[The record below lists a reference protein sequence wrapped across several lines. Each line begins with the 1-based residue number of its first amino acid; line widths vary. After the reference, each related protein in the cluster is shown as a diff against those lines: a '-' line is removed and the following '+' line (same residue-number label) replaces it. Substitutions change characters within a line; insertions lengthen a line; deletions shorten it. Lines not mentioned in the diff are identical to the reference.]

1 MGLITSMAAFWLA
14 ILVVFILINR
24 GIWVFTDVSKSMSM
38 FMLEKALGPPIDFVE
53 GKKGSAAT
61 TWIMQGALWLI
72 PASVIT
78 FCGLWL
84 SHDPEAL
91 HSLSSWGLNP
101 ASTSLIT
108 SGFLVA
114 AYGSVGMLLIGS
126 SMHIVPELGGTT
138 LATEKNATLMSF
150 VWTLAVIVMFIA
162 ANKPEIAGIKI
173 MPLATLLTNLALIA
187 VIVNMLLTAA
197 SRTKKMPLPGW
208 MMIIGMISGLVSIV
222 ALAIT
227 GSLDSG
233 TGQWLATRIHGPT
246 SLFLMMSGAILY
258 GASRGS
264 GNPLWSR
271 SLAAVTM
278 VGAIL
283 TINPLGL
290 IDGEIASDFL
300 GIDAATFEPSRNDI
314 VAGSFLLA
322 LSLIP
327 IIALSA
333 NVLATMRGD
342 DVFMENPDSPGMPE
356 INLAA
361 FMAVPISIGG
371 LFVLTDHLTGTNE
384 LTGIHT
390 SLVLMGMWVVFVPA
404 SLGAALSIFPE
415 ASGRNVLSI
424 NRSRWAFWLMS
435 GGAFSGLVF
444 TMMADFSDMALLDAA
459 VEEGNSTTSRIRV
472 LGSVLFYGAVL
483 GSIYHSLNLISGLFR
498 GSLATEGA
506 NPSSTSISSPYK
518 LTKETTVRKILAQ
531 REGKLDTVVV
541 PESSTE
547 MPGSPTEL

>member
-14 ILVVFILINR
+14 ILVVFILVNR

-38 FMLEKALGPPIDFVE
+38 FMLEKALGPPIDFVD
-53 GKKGSAAT
+53 GKHGSAAT
-61 TWIMQGALWLI
+61 TWIIQGALWI
-72 PASVIT
+72 VPASIIT

-101 ASTSLIT
+101 TSSSWIT

-114 AYGSVGMLLIGS
+114 VYGSVGMLLIGS
-126 SMHIVPELGGTT
+126 SMHIVPEMGGTT

-162 ANKPEIAGIKI
+162 ANKPEIVGIRI
-173 MPLATLLTNLALIA
+173 MPVATLLTTLALIA

-197 SRTKKMPLPGW
+197 SRTKKMPLPAW
-208 MMIIGMISGLVSIV
+208 MMIIGMISAPVSIV
-222 ALAIT
+222 VLAIT

-233 TGQWLATRIHGPT
+233 SGQWLATRMGGT
-246 SLFLMMSGAILY
+246 VFFLMMSGAILY

-283 TINPLGL
+283 TINPSGL
-290 IDGEIASDFL
+290 IEGEIASDFL
-300 GIDAATFEPSRNDI
+300 GISTATFEPSRNDI

-342 DVFMENPDSPGMPE
+342 DVFIENPDSPGMPE

-361 FMAVPISIGG
+361 FMAVPIAIGG
-371 LFVLTDHLTGTNE
+371 LFVLTDYLTETNE

-390 SLVLMGMWVVFVPA
+390 SLVLMGVWMVFVPA
-404 SLGAALSIFPE
+404 SLGSALSIFPE
-415 ASGRNVLSI
+415 VSGRNVFSV
-424 NRSRWAFWLMS
+424 NRSRWAFWLMA
-435 GGAFSGLVF
+435 GGAFSGLAF
-444 TMMADFSDMALLDAA
+444 TMMADFSDMALLEAA
-459 VEEGNSTTSRIRV
+459 VEEENSTSNRIRV
-472 LGSVLFYGAVL
+472 LGSVLFYGTVL
-483 GSIYHSLNLISGLFR
+483 GSIYHALNIIRGLFR
-498 GSLATEGA
+498 GVLASEGSKQ
-506 NPSSTSISSPYK
+506 SSTSISSPYK

-531 REGKLDTVVV
+531 REGKLDTVVI
-541 PESSTE
+541 PESSTDL
-547 MPGSPTEL
+547 PGNATEI

>member
-483 GSIYHSLNLISGLFR
+483 GSIYHSLNLISGSFR

-506 NPSSTSISSPYK
+506 TPSSTSISSPYK

>member
-1 MGLITSMAAFWLA
+1 MAAFWLA

-483 GSIYHSLNLISGLFR
+483 GSIYHSLNLISGSFR

-506 NPSSTSISSPYK
+506 TPSSTSISSPYK

>member
-14 ILVVFILINR
+14 ILVVFILVNR

-38 FMLEKALGPPIDFVE
+38 FMLEKALGPPIDFVD
-53 GKKGSAAT
+53 GKHGSAAT
-61 TWIMQGALWLI
+61 TWIIQGALWI
-72 PASVIT
+72 VPASIIT

-91 HSLSSWGLNP
+91 HSLSSWGLSP
-101 ASTSLIT
+101 TSSSLIT

-114 AYGSVGMLLIGS
+114 VYGSVGMLLIGS
-126 SMHIVPELGGTT
+126 SMHIVPEMGGTT

-162 ANKPEIAGIKI
+162 ANKPEIVGIRI
-173 MPLATLLTNLALIA
+173 MPVATLLTNLALIA

-197 SRTKKMPLPGW
+197 SRTKKMPLPAW
-208 MMIIGMISGLVSIV
+208 MMIIGMISAPVSIV
-222 ALAIT
+222 VLAIT

-233 TGQWLATRIHGPT
+233 SGQWLATRMGGT
-246 SLFLMMSGAILY
+246 AFFLMMSGAILY

-283 TINPLGL
+283 TINPSGL
-290 IDGEIASDFL
+290 IEGEIASDFL
-300 GIDAATFEPSRNDI
+300 GISTATFEPSRNDI

-333 NVLATMRGD
+333 NVLATIRGD
-342 DVFMENPDSPGMPE
+342 DVFIENPDSPGMPE

-361 FMAVPISIGG
+361 FMAVPIAIGG
-371 LFVLTDHLTGTNE
+371 LFVLTDYLTGTNE

-390 SLVLMGMWVVFVPA
+390 SLVLMGVWVVFVPA
-404 SLGAALSIFPE
+404 SLGSALSIFPE
-415 ASGRNVLSI
+415 VSGRNVLSV
-424 NRSRWAFWLMS
+424 NRSRWAFWLMA
-435 GGAFSGLVF
+435 GGAFSGLAF
-444 TMMADFSDMALLDAA
+444 TMMADFSDMALLEAA
-459 VEEGNSTTSRIRV
+459 VEEENSTSNRIRV
-472 LGSVLFYGAVL
+472 LGSVLFYGTVL
-483 GSIYHSLNLISGLFR
+483 GSIYHALNIISGSFR
-498 GSLATEGA
+498 GTLASEG
-506 NPSSTSISSPYK
+506 PKLSSTSISSPYK

-531 REGKLDTVVV
+531 REGKLDTVVI
-541 PESSTE
+541 PESSTDL
-547 MPGSPTEL
+547 PGNATEI

>member
-1 MGLITSMAAFWLA
+1 MGLISSMAAFWLA
-14 ILVVFILINR
+14 ILVIFILVNR

-38 FMLEKALGPPIDFVE
+38 FMLEKALGPPIDFVD
-53 GKKGSAAT
+53 GKNGSAAT
-61 TWIMQGALWLI
+61 TWIIQGALWTI
-72 PASVIT
+72 PASIIT

-101 ASTSLIT
+101 TSSSLIT

-114 AYGSVGMLLIGS
+114 VYGSVGMLLIGS
-126 SMHIVPELGGTT
+126 SMHIVPELSGTT
-138 LATEKNATLMSF
+138 LATEKNATLMSLI
-150 VWTLAVIVMFIA
+150 WTLAVIVMFIA
-162 ANKPEIAGIKI
+162 ANKPEIAGIGI
-173 MPLATLLTNLALIA
+173 MPVATLLTSLALIA
-187 VIVNMLLTAA
+187 VIVNMLLTAS

-208 MMIIGMISGLVSIV
+208 MMIIGMISAPVSIV
-222 ALAIT
+222 VLAIT
-227 GSLDSG
+227 GSLDTGS
-233 TGQWLATRIHGPT
+233 GQWLATRLSGT
-246 SLFLMMSGAILY
+246 AFFLMMSGAILY

-278 VGAIL
+278 VGAIF
-283 TINPLGL
+283 TINPAGL
-290 IDGEIASDFL
+290 IDGDVASDFL
-300 GIDAATFEPSRNDI
+300 GISSASFEPSRNDI

-342 DVFMENPDSPGMPE
+342 DVFIENPDSPGMPE

-371 LFVLTDHLTGTNE
+371 LFVLTDYLTGTNE
-384 LTGIHT
+384 LTGIHS
-390 SLVLMGMWVVFVPA
+390 SLVLMGVWVVFVPA

-415 ASGRNVLSI
+415 ISGRNVLSI
-424 NRSRWAFWLMS
+424 NRSRWAFWLMA
-435 GGAFSGLVF
+435 GGAFSGLAF
-444 TMMADFSDMALLDAA
+444 TMMADFSDMALLEAA
-459 VEEGNSTTSRIRV
+459 VEEENSLSNRIRV
-472 LGSVLFYGAVL
+472 LGSILFYGTVL
-483 GSIYHSLNLISGLFR
+483 GSIYHSLNMISGSFR
-498 GSLATEGA
+498 GTLASEGP

-541 PESSTE
+541 PESSTNL
-547 MPGSPTEL
+547 PGSATEI

>member
-1 MGLITSMAAFWLA
+1 MPLITSMVTFWLA
-14 ILVVFILINR
+14 ILVIYILVNR
-24 GIWVFTDVSKSMSM
+24 GIWVFTDVSKSLSM
-38 FMLEKALGPPIDFVE
+38 FMLEKALGPPIDFVD
-53 GKKGSAAT
+53 GKSGSAAT
-61 TWIMQGALWLI
+61 TWIIQGALWLI

-101 ASTSLIT
+101 ASSSLIT

-114 AYGSVGMLLIGS
+114 VYGSIGMLLIGS
-126 SMHIVPELGGTT
+126 AVHIVPELGGTT

-150 VWTLAVIVMFIA
+150 IWTLSVIVMFIA
-162 ANKPEIAGIKI
+162 ANKPEIVGIRI
-173 MPLATLLTNLALIA
+173 MPVATLLSNLALLAI
-187 VIVNMLLTAA
+187 IVNMLLTAS
-197 SRTKKMPLPGW
+197 SRTKKMPLPAW
-208 MMIIGMISGLVSIV
+208 MMIIGLISAPVSVI

-233 TGQWLATRIHGPT
+233 LGQWMATRMGGT
-246 SLFLMMSGAILY
+246 TFFLLMSGAILY

-283 TINPLGL
+283 TINPAGL
-290 IDGEIASDFL
+290 VEGEIASEFL
-300 GIDAATFEPSRNDI
+300 GISAATFEPSSNDI
-314 VAGSFLLA
+314 VAASFLLA

-342 DVFMENPDSPGMPE
+342 DVFIENPDSPGMPE

-361 FMAVPISIGG
+361 FMVVPITLGG
-371 LFVLTDHLTGTNE
+371 LFVLTDYITGNNE
-384 LTGIHT
+384 LTGMHT
-390 SLVLMGMWVVFVPA
+390 SLVLMGVWIVFVPA

-415 ASGRNVLSI
+415 VSGRNVLSV
-424 NRSRWAFWLMS
+424 NRSRWAFWLMA
-435 GGAFSGLVF
+435 GGSVSGLIF
-444 TMMADFSDMALLDAA
+444 TMMADFSDMSLVEAA
-459 VEEGNSTTSRIRV
+459 VEDENTMSHRIRV
-472 LGSVLFYGAVL
+472 LGSVLFYGTVL
-483 GSIYHSLNLISGLFR
+483 GSIYHALNMISGSFR
-498 GSLATEGA
+498 GSLVGEGG
-506 NPSSTSISSPYK
+506 NHTSTSISSPYK
-518 LTKETTVRKILAQ
+518 LTKETTIRKILAQ
-531 REGKLDTVVV
+531 REGKLDTVVI
-541 PESSTE
+541 PESTTDL
-547 MPGSPTEL
+547 PGSPTEI

>member
-1 MGLITSMAAFWLA
+1 MAAFWLA

-483 GSIYHSLNLISGLFR
+483 GSIYHSLNLISGSFR